1 MLEIKKLEDLS
12 VIIACY
18 DEDEAVKRVSEK
30 IVNLYNCEVI
40 VMCAKN
46 NNTFNILKKI
56 NNQNIK
62 VFLNHDD
69 KGKGH
74 ALWQGIK
81 KTNKPLICNI
91 DADEQFSAED
101 IIKLYKKIK
110 ENSDLTAVHATR
122 FAKDSDRS
130 NYSGEGVRTIGN
142 SIMAIMASTLTLRK
156 ITDAVAGFK
165 LWKRDFLIENE
176 PLDQHLFYEFELIFS
191 MFFKKLN
198 FIEVPI
204 TYSSRSE
211 GVSRQGVGN
220 FQLSYRGIKFILW
233 GLYTYFLM
241 LVNIYDSKRFSKQK
255 KR

>member
-1 MLEIKKLEDLS
+1 MAEIEQLTDLA
-12 VIIACY
+12 VIVACY
-18 DEDEAVKRVSEK
+18 DEDQAVKRVAEK
-30 IVNLYNCEVI
+30 IVSLYNCEVI

-46 NNTFNILKKI
+46 NNTYEILKKI
-56 NNQNIK
+56 SNKNIR
-62 VFLNHDD
+62 VFLNHND

-81 KTNKPLICNI
+81 KTDKKLICNI

-101 IIKLYKKIK
+101 IIKLYKKMK
-110 ENSDLTAVHATR
+110 ENNKLTAVHATR
-122 FAKDSDRS
+122 FAKNSDRS

-142 SIMAIMASTLTLRK
+142 SLMATMASLLTFRK

-165 LWKRDFLIENE
+165 LWKRQFLIENE
-176 PLDQHLFYEFELIFS
+176 PIDQHLFYEFELIFS

-198 FIEVPI
+198 SVEVPI

-220 FQLSYRGIKFILW
+220 LQLSYRGMKFMLW

-241 LVNIYDSKRFSKQK
+241 FIKIYDKKRFEK
-255 KR
+255 KKI